1 MIDGLIESHNNIR
14 QLHIDRAFEFDDK
27 YRTLLNECKTFLK
40 SNGTNTQVAEVLNL
54 EGMFETAK
62 RGINPYELKKVNTGR
77 RSLSMMIANQ
87 GLNELFNLLK
97 EFYDKE
103 KKKIEEAEELLSNT
117 ILGMFQSGAI
127 NDEKI
132 KALDSIPKIEAFW
145 NQIKNV
151 NDSILLIDKKLRIN
165 IISQDI
171 FLIIEKI
178 LDKIR

>member
-1 MIDGLIESHNNIR
+1 MIDGLIDSYNHIR
-14 QLHIDRAFEFDDK
+14 QLHVDMAFEFDDQ
-27 YRTLLNECKTFLK
+27 YRNLLKECKTFLK
-40 SNGTNTQVAEVLNL
+40 SNGTNTQVGEVLNL

-62 RGINPYELKKVNTGR
+62 KGINPYELKKVKTGR

-87 GLNELFNLLK
+87 GLNELFNILK

-117 ILGMFQSGAI
+117 ILGMFQSGSL

-132 KALDSIPKIEAFW
+132 EALDSIPKIEAFW
-145 NQIKNV
+145 NKVKNR
-151 NDSILLIDKKLRIN
+151 NDSVLLIDKKLRIK

-178 LDKIR
+178 LNRLR